1 MATRCVI
8 HIIIIVTLC
17 ISFTRTDDHMSN
29 RAALL
34 GKHCMLPVT
43 GRRAQHL
50 SLSVSRSICPRA
62 LYCVLVCCLH
72 AAHAGYMYMVGCAC
86 AILFSQVAM
95 LTNGIDLLSA
105 SYASDGSVPEP
116 VSPVYVVM
124 VTAVTCRQLQTS
136 LSTIKF
142 QSCTLYYRASLH

>member
-1 MATRCVI
+1 
-8 HIIIIVTLC
+8 
-17 ISFTRTDDHMSN
+17 
-29 RAALL
+29 
-34 GKHCMLPVT
+34 
-43 GRRAQHL
+43 
-50 SLSVSRSICPRA
+50 
-62 LYCVLVCCLH
+62 
-72 AAHAGYMYMVGCAC
+72 MVGCAC

-95 LTNGIDLLSA
+95 LKNGIDLLSA

-116 VSPVYVVM
+116 VSPVM